1 MNQPSDRKPSQQPGA
16 SDRTPDQGQLPQRD
30 RSNVDDAPGNARDR
44 EMGRGGEPQGDRG
57 QGQRSWTPPAGEQ
70 GISNRPDDDD
80 PEPGSTSH
88 GA

>member
-1 MNQPSDRKPSQQPGA
+1 MNQPSDRKPSQQPGS

-44 EMGRGGEPQGDRG
+44 NMGRGGEP
-57 QGQRSWTPPAGEQ
+57 Q